1 LKEGHGGVFDVT
13 VGDWIVYS
21 NRNQCGELPSS
32 ELVIRRI
39 KEYRDKGVIPLDGMS
54 SPSGGT

>member
-1 LKEGHGGVFDVT
+1 VT

-39 KEYRDKGVIPLDGMS
+39 REYQDKGVIPLDGLS

>member
-1 LKEGHGGVFDVT
+1 MT

-39 KEYRDKGVIPLDGMS
+39 QEYRDKGVIPLDGMS

>member
-1 LKEGHGGVFDVT
+1 VIVDS
-13 VGDWIVYS
+13 WIVYS

>member
-1 LKEGHGGVFDVT
+1 MIEGHLGIFEVAVDS
-13 VGDWIVYS
+13 WILYS
-21 NRNQCGELPSS
+21 NRNQCGELPGN

-54 SPSGGT
+54 SPKGGT

>member
-1 LKEGHGGVFDVT
+1 MKEGHGGVFDVT
-13 VGDWIVYS
+13 GDDWIMYS
-21 NRNQCGELPSS
+21 NRNQCGELPSN

-39 KEYRDKGVIPLDGMS
+39 RDYKTKGVTPLDGLS